1 MSDQISTQRAAK
13 TSPAGKLLQA
23 APLAAVLVPLGSI
36 TAEASTC
43 GFTSSGASSCEI
55 FGAGADGFAFFDF
68 ADPTYKV
75 ALAFDHVVG
84 VMEVTVNAFE
94 RTEAEMLEKFAAF
107 PGFRPV
113 PIGSNPAMPYI
124 EFQVLAPAPC
134 VVTNPNDPEG
144 DCHTANNTW
153 ISEGPRGPDAIQ
165 GYDMRFYWTALTDA
179 EFPDPHVLHDTGPSP
194 TDGLYDFDMTD
205 PDGFPYTDA
214 VPCQVFD
221 TCEFS
226 ELALVD
232 PAVGGRDDMFD
243 NFSLGDPSA
252 VPEPASLVLL
262 GTGISGLLYRRRRRT

>member
-1 MSDQISTQRAAK
+1 MSDQISTKRATK
-13 TSPAGKLLQA
+13 SSPAAKLLQA
-23 APLAAVLVPLGSI
+23 AALAAVLVPLGSI
-36 TAEASTC
+36 PAEASTC
-43 GFTSSGASSCEI
+43 GFSSSGASSCQI
-55 FGAGADGFAFFDF
+55 FGIGADEFAFFDF
-68 ADPTYKV
+68 ADPTYKI

-84 VMEVTVNAFE
+84 VMEVTINAFE
-94 RTEAEMLEKFAAF
+94 RTEAEMLAKFADF

-124 EFQVLAPAPC
+124 EFQVLAPTPC
-134 VVTNPNDPEG
+134 FVTDTE
-144 DCHTANNTW
+144 DCSTANNTW

-205 PDGFPYTDA
+205 PDGFPYTDE
-214 VPCQVFD
+214 VPCEVFD

-226 ELALVD
+226 EFFVD

-243 NFSLGDPSA
+243 FFSLGDPSASA

-262 GTGISGLLYRRRRRT
+262 GTGISSLLYRRRRRK